1 MQTRTEA
8 LLQSPLDLSWLD
20 ENYNLSI
27 SVIERALS
35 RQASIA
41 CGVRMMNRYNHS
53 ARDTT
58 STKSGS
64 DME

>member
-1 MQTRTEA
+1 MQTGTEG
-8 LLQSPLDLSWLD
+8 LLQCPFDLSWLD

-35 RQASIA
+35 CQALIA

-58 STKSGS
+58 STRSGG